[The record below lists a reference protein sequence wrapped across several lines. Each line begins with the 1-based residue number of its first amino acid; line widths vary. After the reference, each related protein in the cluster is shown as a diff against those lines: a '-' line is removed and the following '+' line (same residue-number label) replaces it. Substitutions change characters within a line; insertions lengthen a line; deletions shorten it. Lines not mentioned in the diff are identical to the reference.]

1 MRLEEILNLRD
12 EFLSFYKN
20 EKIKKE
26 LEKEAEKESI
36 EINNDFCEWFLFEK
50 IFNDGETCFELFT
63 LYVSEQS
70 KIDVISSWKNFIFSI
85 FKVKKITNDYYI
97 VLNILNNTKYEVFKN
112 SIKDNLEVGEYIFSR
127 LLPIEDNKY
136 IFTNN
141 IQRIDTKSNDVI
153 QSIAA
158 KFELDYPH
166 AAFTDNKLKTEVSY
180 RIQFMEYDDF
190 VDFFGSDE
198 IIVEGSQIKDKLDE
212 FYHYRY
218 FQRKEKTTGKTI
230 AKIFREKYGT
240 YPELPIVQLPENIVK
255 ASYVGILYDKIEGL
269 NFLPWYGVFRE
280 IFKNEN
286 FNEIPGYKQCVL
298 QFLKSETI
306 STLPFKRA
314 VKDFPENSVRV
325 FKDVLNRKNFE
336 LPEDFVKLM
345 YKYKKAV
352 MLKAS
357 EPSLIPIPEKIK
369 ALLRTKKTEDFVT
382 VHLYESISTYKAL
395 YNLYKNIR
403 ENNF

>member
-36 EINNDFCEWFLFEK
+36 EINDDFCEWFLFEK

-63 LYVSEQS
+63 LDLSEQS
-70 KIDVISSWKNFIFSI
+70 KIDLISSWKNFIFSI

-97 VLNILNNTKYEVFKN
+97 ILNILNNTKYEVVKN
-112 SIKDNLEVGEYIFSR
+112 SIKDNLEAGEYIFSR

-190 VDFFGSDE
+190 VDFFGSYE
-198 IIVEGSQIKDKLDE
+198 FIVEGTKIKDMLDA

-218 FQRKEKTTGKTI
+218 F
-230 AKIFREKYGT
+230 
-240 YPELPIVQLPENIVK
+240 
-255 ASYVGILYDKIEGL
+255 
-269 NFLPWYGVFRE
+269 
-280 IFKNEN
+280 
-286 FNEIPGYKQCVL
+286 
-298 QFLKSETI
+298 
-306 STLPFKRA
+306 
-314 VKDFPENSVRV
+314 
-325 FKDVLNRKNFE
+325 
-336 LPEDFVKLM
+336 
-345 YKYKKAV
+345 
-352 MLKAS
+352 
-357 EPSLIPIPEKIK
+357 KIK
-369 ALLRTKKTEDFVT
+369 
-382 VHLYESISTYKAL
+382 
-395 YNLYKNIR
+395 
-403 ENNF
+403 

>member
-1 MRLEEILNLRD
+1 MKLEEIILLRD
-12 EFLSFYKN
+12 EFLVFCKS
-20 EKIKKE
+20 EKLQKE
-26 LEKEAEKESI
+26 IEKESEKESI
-36 EINNDFCEWFLFEK
+36 TIDPNFCEWFLFEK
-50 IFNDGETCFELFT
+50 IFSNGDTCLDLF
-63 LYVSEQS
+63 VKDISDEV
-70 KIDVISSWKNFIFSI
+70 KIDNILSWKNFIFSI
-85 FKVKKITNDYYI
+85 FKVKKITNDFYI
-97 VLNILNNTKYEVFKN
+97 ILNILNNTKYEVYKN
-112 SIKDNLEVGEYIFSR
+112 SCTESFNVGDYFLSR
-127 LLPIEDNKY
+127 ILPLKDNKY
-136 IFTNN
+136 IFSKN
-141 IQRIDTKSNDVI
+141 ILKINTKSNDVI

-158 KFELDYPH
+158 RFELDYPH

-240 YPELPIVQLPENIVK
+240 FPDLPIIQLPENIVK

-286 FNEIPGYKQCVL
+286 FTDIPGYKQCVL

-306 STLPFKRA
+306 STLPFKRV
-314 VKDFPENSVRV
+314 VKDYPENSIKV
-325 FKDVLNRKNFE
+325 FKDVLNRKNFN
-336 LPEDFVKLM
+336 LPEDFIKLM

-352 MLKAS
+352 MLKAT
-357 EPSLIPIPEKIK
+357 EPSLIPIPEKVK
-369 ALLRTKKTEDFVT
+369 ALLRTKKTENFVT
-382 VHLYESISTYKAL
+382 VHLYESISTYKSLEKL
-395 YNLYKNIR
+395 YNNIK
-403 ENNF
+403 ENKF